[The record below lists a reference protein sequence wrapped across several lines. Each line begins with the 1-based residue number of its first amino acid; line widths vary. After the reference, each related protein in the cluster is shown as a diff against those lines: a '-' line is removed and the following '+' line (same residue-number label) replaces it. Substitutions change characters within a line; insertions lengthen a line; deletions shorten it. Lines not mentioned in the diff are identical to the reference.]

1 MGFFKKLGTSGGRLF
16 KKAGSGISHTFK
28 KAGKGITRGV
38 SSLVGGMSGAS
49 IGGSIAG
56 LLGPEAIPLGMAIGG
71 IAGRELGKEGG
82 GQAYDALSKQR
93 RNKIN
98 NVVNQVTRKPIPDSK
113 YFRGPVKVGVN
124 GAGIRQQNPLEKSK
138 VKRNEMG
145 NIV

>member
-1 MGFFKKLGTSGGRLF
+1 MGFFKKLGRSSSRLF

-28 KAGKGITRGV
+28 KAGKSITKGI
-38 SSLVGGMSGAS
+38 SSLAGGMGGAEVGGA
-49 IGGSIAG
+49 IAG

-82 GQAYDALSKQR
+82 GIAYDALSKQR
-93 RNKIN
+93 RNK
-98 NVVNQVTRKPIPDSK
+98 VKSLVNQATRKPIPDSK
-113 YFRGPVKVGVN
+113 YFRGPIVGAN
-124 GAGIRQQNPLEKSK
+124 GGGIRKNPLEKSK

>member
-49 IGGSIAG
+49 IGATLGSAI
-56 LLGPEAIPLGMAIGG
+56 GPEGTVLGGLIGG

-82 GQAYDALSKQR
+82 GIAYDALSKQR

-124 GAGIRQQNPLEKSK
+124 GGGIRQNPLEKSK